1 MRERLASKKT
11 RTRERGVRDRIPR
24 LGFCN
29 TQGQRVKKKFLATLG
44 HESRSQPLNNKR
56 LGAVQ
61 KV

>member
-1 MRERLASKKT
+1 MRERLASKRT
-11 RTRERGVRDRIPR
+11 RTRESGVRDRIPR

-29 TQGQRVKKKFLATLG
+29 TQGQRVKKKFLATLL
-44 HESRSQPLNNKR
+44 RSQPLNKR